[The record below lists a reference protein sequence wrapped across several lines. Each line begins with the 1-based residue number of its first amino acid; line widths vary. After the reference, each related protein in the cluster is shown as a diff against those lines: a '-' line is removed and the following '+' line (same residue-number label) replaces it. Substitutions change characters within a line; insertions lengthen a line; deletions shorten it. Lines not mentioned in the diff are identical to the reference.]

1 MAGHMSTMKNTR
13 ETDISPDP
21 DAEAVAVVA
30 ATFCATT
37 AAHMPTIGSLARDIV
52 AALREAGHLTESAGV
67 QWGVHLGNAD
77 VHVCGSEQDAW
88 DWSAANGMQRR
99 DVVRRRTGPGPWQYT
114 ILTF

>member
-1 MAGHMSTMKNTR
+1 MAGHMSTMENTR
-13 ETDISPDP
+13 ETDISLDP
-21 DAEAVAVVA
+21 DAEAVVVAQKVA
-30 ATFCATT
+30 ATTT
-37 AAHMPTIGSLARDIV
+37 AHMPTIESLARDIV
-52 AALREAGHLTESAGV
+52 AALREAGHLTEPAGV

>member
-1 MAGHMSTMKNTR
+1 MAGHMSTMENTR

-30 ATFCATT
+30 QKVAATT

-52 AALREAGHLTESAGV
+52 AALREAGHLTEPAGV